1 MLLLGALDLSLTCCR
16 HCAVVGIRR
25 WEFRLAI
32 THGRCRETRFHYNL
46 LHELLFFAR
55 LVHHHIVEGLAEA
68 KQITAL
74 RKLQFR
80 LLAQV
85 SVFIILTRFEKLVVF
100 TDGKPGS
107 KVNDFEVSPGA
118 VQYRL
123 GQIEPAMRQ
132 VSRVRVR
139 ESMRDVNDEEVNHLD
154 ELSWNRILQHTKLC
168 LLEPIIDIVI
178 TITEFCQLQ
187 EIIIVAVD
195 FVGGH
200 DVRRFGHQVDPRV
213 DDGVDLTWR
222 WCLSSA
228 EHDDRVLVQLL
239 EDELVVH
246 GRVTLHRCCLGLDYE
261 GVG

>member
-1 MLLLGALDLSLTCCR
+1 
-16 HCAVVGIRR
+16 
-25 WEFRLAI
+25 
-32 THGRCRETRFHYNL
+32 
-46 LHELLFFAR
+46 
-55 LVHHHIVEGLAEA
+55 
-68 KQITAL
+68 
-74 RKLQFR
+74 
-80 LLAQV
+80 
-85 SVFIILTRFEKLVVF
+85 
-100 TDGKPGS
+100 
-107 KVNDFEVSPGA
+107 
-118 VQYRL
+118 
-123 GQIEPAMRQ
+123 MRQ

-154 ELSWNRILQHTKLC
+154 ELSWNRILQQTKLC
-168 LLEPIIDIVI
+168 LLEPIIDIVV
-178 TITEFCQLQ
+178 TITVLCQLQ
-187 EIIIVAVD
+187 EIIKVAVD